1 MTRTLTSVT
10 LLLLLALAACQSD
23 RDRGIADGARKGA
36 VQGKEEGA
44 SYGRQ
49 RGAEDGRAAGAA
61 WATEEANRGRW
72 AGIYV
77 RPAVIAVLI
86 GFAVGI
92 ALQWV
97 FLGRLANGRTSEAW
111 AAVFIPELTRSI
123 AYQRWQALRQILADA
138 HQQLYAQRLSHERQ
152 IEALNNLIEVIRK
165 AERIEELSQTRIRE
179 LVDAEIAR
187 ARDRM
192 RRGK

>member
-1 MTRTLTSVT
+1 MTKTLTFVT
-10 LLLLLALAACQSD
+10 LLLLLVLAGCQSD
-23 RDRGIADGARKGA
+23 RDRGLANGARKGA

-77 RPAVIAVLI
+77 RPAIIAALI

-92 ALQWV
+92 ALQWM
-97 FLGRLANGRTSEAW
+97 FLGRLANGMASEAW
-111 AAVFIPELTRSI
+111 AAVFIPGLTGSI

-138 HQQLYAQRLSHERQ
+138 RQQLYVQRLSHERQ
-152 IEALNNLIEVIRK
+152 IEALNNLAELIRK
-165 AERIEELSQTRIRE
+165 AQRIEELSQSKIRE